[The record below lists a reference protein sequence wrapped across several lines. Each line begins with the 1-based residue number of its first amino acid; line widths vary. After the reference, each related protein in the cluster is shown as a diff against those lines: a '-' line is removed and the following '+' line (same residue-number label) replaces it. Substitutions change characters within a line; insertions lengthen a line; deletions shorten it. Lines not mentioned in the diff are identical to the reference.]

1 MPEDFGPFDEQR
13 EPLETI
19 VRRLTAMVVQMD
31 GYMQRQGELNE
42 EQRTINARLAAAIER
57 MDERQGRHEAR
68 MDVYVQNQDRIN
80 ERLTAAIER
89 IDQTLAQLLK
99 RSTNG
104 REA

>member
-1 MPEDFGPFDEQR
+1 VAEDFDANR
-13 EPLETI
+13 EPLEAI

-31 GYMQRQGELNE
+31 GYMKNQEQVNE
-42 EQRTINARLAAAIER
+42 RLTAAIER

-68 MDVYVQNQDRIN
+68 MDIYMQNQDRIN
-80 ERLTAAIER
+80 ERLSAAIER

-99 RSTNG
+99 RRDNG